1 MGCLHDPQVGVGCAP
16 EEQGKHGYPPM
27 RETVYDARSGESLGM
42 GPSGMASRA
51 AESGR
56 EEDEPAGDDGLIL
69 YRFLSSSGDQSI
81 L

>member
-1 MGCLHDPQVGVGCAP
+1 
-16 EEQGKHGYPPM
+16 M